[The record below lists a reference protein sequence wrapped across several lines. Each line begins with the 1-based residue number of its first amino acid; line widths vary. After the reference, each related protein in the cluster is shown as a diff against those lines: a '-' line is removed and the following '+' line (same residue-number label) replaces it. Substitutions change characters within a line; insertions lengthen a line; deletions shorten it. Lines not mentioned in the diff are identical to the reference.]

1 MEKESLTE
9 ARTIILE
16 KILTSNIK
24 QIDKVELA
32 LNLDHF
38 LSNYEENIKI
48 LKKTQNKWK
57 QELK

>member
-16 KILTSNIK
+16 KILASKIK

-38 LSNYEENIKI
+38 LGNYDENIKV

-57 QELK
+57 